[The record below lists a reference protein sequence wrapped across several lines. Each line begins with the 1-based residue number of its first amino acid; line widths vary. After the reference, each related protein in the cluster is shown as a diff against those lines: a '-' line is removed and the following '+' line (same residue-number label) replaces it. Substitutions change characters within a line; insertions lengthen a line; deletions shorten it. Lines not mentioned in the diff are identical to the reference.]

1 MKKKPLT
8 ITYHNPNSPEESE
21 IIARDFISRA
31 AQEVVKKEILKNED
45 SKNTT
50 FTSSLTMDEIEEN
63 FEGIDVYS
71 GIMQGLNEALEYN
84 KNKRKTNK
92 INCSPCSESS
102 FVCFNGYRSDFSII
116 GMELYSEQI

>member
-31 AQEVVKKEILKNED
+31 AQEVVKKEILKSED

-63 FEGIDVYS
+63 FKSVDVYS

-84 KNKRKTNK
+84 KNKKK
-92 INCSPCSESS
+92 
-102 FVCFNGYRSDFSII
+102 DK
-116 GMELYSEQI
+116 

>member
-31 AQEVVKKEILKNED
+31 AQGVVKKEILKKED

-50 FTSSLTMDEIEEN
+50 FTSSLTMDEIKEN
-63 FEGIDVYS
+63 FDSVDVYS

-84 KNKRKTNK
+84 KNKKK
-92 INCSPCSESS
+92 
-102 FVCFNGYRSDFSII
+102 DK
-116 GMELYSEQI
+116 

>member
-31 AQEVVKKEILKNED
+31 AQGAVKKEILKKED

-50 FTSSLTMDEIEEN
+50 FTSSLTMDEIKEN
-63 FEGIDVYS
+63 FDSVDVYS

-84 KNKRKTNK
+84 KNKKK
-92 INCSPCSESS
+92 
-102 FVCFNGYRSDFSII
+102 DK
-116 GMELYSEQI
+116 

>member
-31 AQEVVKKEILKNED
+31 AQGVVKKEILKKED

-50 FTSSLTMDEIEEN
+50 FTSSLTMDEIKEN
-63 FEGIDVYS
+63 FFDSVDVYS

-84 KNKRKTNK
+84 KNKKK
-92 INCSPCSESS
+92 
-102 FVCFNGYRSDFSII
+102 DK
-116 GMELYSEQI
+116 

>member
-84 KNKRKTNK
+84 KNKKK
-92 INCSPCSESS
+92 
-102 FVCFNGYRSDFSII
+102 DK
-116 GMELYSEQI
+116 

>member
-8 ITYHNPNSPEESE
+8 ITHHNPNSPEESE

-31 AQEVVKKEILKNED
+31 AQGVVKKEILKKED

-50 FTSSLTMDEIEEN
+50 FTSSLTMDEIKEN
-63 FEGIDVYS
+63 FDSVDVYS

-84 KNKRKTNK
+84 KNKKK
-92 INCSPCSESS
+92 
-102 FVCFNGYRSDFSII
+102 DK
-116 GMELYSEQI
+116 